1 MSNYRN
7 KRTSFTQA
15 LILFLPL
22 AILSLS
28 IVLSEPYF
36 GLMDD
41 AKHKLQVDGIHT
53 FQELINE
60 IILNGFF
67 AEITRGFL
75 TYTNYAITLPLYFL
89 ENSIYFFLVHTF
101 LVWAYILSFAFSV
114 ALYIHR
120 LYPKISKMRI
130 MIVLTTIIYSYPFT
144 IELFFFPSL
153 QEKSIILAAPIL
165 LGFYALTIKRNTKVY
180 FLAMFFSFVI
190 VLGTKIQVIFLL
202 AILVLLLGNTVKI
215 DHKNRFRI
223 ISLSV
228 LAVLTST
235 ILILVSFLGTYT
247 GKLYNNQQKYDLSIS
262 NIVVAFLVILCIA
275 GFLGSRIIESKTTLT
290 GLKRISNFFIPIG
303 FYLIGVFIWGSG
315 IYLLS
320 LIGLLLCVPLTLIA
334 LKFYPL
340 WNKSYAGL
348 IWIPITI
355 FIFIRSYQVFD
366 NMNALENVF
375 EWINKSGRPNS
386 IIVTNCL
393 EGKDSLNYYSKHLL
407 KENVE
412 TEFKF
417 IKNYNLL
424 EGSLV
429 LHDKRFCSFS
439 EYLDSD
445 KKFKKLDGGN
455 EVYEIFEF
463 LK

>member
-1 MSNYRN
+1 VSNYRN

-28 IVLSEPYF
+28 IVLSKPYF

-53 FQELINE
+53 FQELIYE

-67 AEITRGFL
+67 AEMTRGFI
-75 TYTNYAITLPLYFL
+75 TYTNYAITLPLYFI
-89 ENSIYFFLVHTF
+89 ENSIYFFLVHVF

-120 LYPKISKMRI
+120 LHPKISKMSI
-130 MIVLTTIIYSYPFT
+130 MVVLTTIIYSYPFT
-144 IELFFFPSL
+144 MELFFFPSL

-165 LGFYALTIKRNTKVY
+165 LGFYALTINRNTKVY
-180 FLAMFFSFVI
+180 FLAMFFSLVI

-215 DHKNRFRI
+215 NHKNRFRI

-228 LAVLTST
+228 LVVLTST

-247 GKLYNNQQKYDLSIS
+247 GKFYDNEKKYDLSVS
-262 NIVVAFLVILCIA
+262 NIVVAFLIILCFT
-275 GFLGSRIIESKTTLT
+275 GFLGSRIIESKTNLK

-355 FIFIRSYQVFD
+355 FVFIRSYQVFD

-393 EGKDSLNYYSKHLL
+393 EGKDSLNYYSKLLL

-412 TEFKF
+412 AEFKF
-417 IKNYNLL
+417 IKNYTML
-424 EGSLV
+424 EGSFI
-429 LHDKRFCSFS
+429 LHDKRFCSFL
-439 EYLDSD
+439 EYLNPEENFE
-445 KKFKKLDGGN
+445 KRNGRN
-455 EVYEIFEF
+455 QVYEIYE
-463 LK
+463 LVK